1 MENRK
6 ETITSAKTRNQR
18 NAERRINASSLKSH
32 LLHYR
37 VCFYSC
43 QLVAR
48 FPINELHTRRKE
60 DNHSYLEPI
69 SQCMQKPIG
78 GRSVMALFTT
88 KNKACHTKVQPIY
101 RGGIA
106 CSKRISPSKTPF
118 KTLIPDDTTL
128 ISAIFASNRIQ
139 QHRIR
144 YPKRDATP
152 HPHGCGVKGELSRT
166 TRSSNDTMHRQNNND
181 ATT

>member
-18 NAERRINASSLKSH
+18 NAERRINASSLKKH

-60 DNHSYLEPI
+60 DNHSYLEPN
-69 SQCMQKPIG
+69 SDSMQKPIG
-78 GRSVMALFTT
+78 GRSVLALFS
-88 KNKACHTKVQPIY
+88 I
-101 RGGIA
+101 
-106 CSKRISPSKTPF
+106 KRILENNSQKFIDKFPCTSKTTRAHTQGSPNIAQ
-118 KTLIPDDTTL
+118 IPPIGSTPQ
-128 ISAIFASNRIQ
+128 AIGDRGLSWSTEVFQ
-139 QHRIR
+139 L
-144 YPKRDATP
+144 TP
-152 HPHGCGVKGELSRT
+152 RFHQTHLLWEPLSRKT
-166 TRSSNDTMHRQNNND
+166 GMAASFQERLR
-181 ATT
+181 A